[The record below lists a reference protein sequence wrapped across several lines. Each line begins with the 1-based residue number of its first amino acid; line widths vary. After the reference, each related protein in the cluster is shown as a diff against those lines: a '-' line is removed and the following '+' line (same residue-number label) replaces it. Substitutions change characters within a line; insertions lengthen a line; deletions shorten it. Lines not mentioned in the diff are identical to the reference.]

1 MIDNYT
7 PGKDCQCLAHN
18 EYECGCDADW
28 TPREVYELREQR
40 DRLLAEREQWRMS
53 SVCRELSEQRD
64 RLAEAC
70 KLLLRVIGDPNA
82 SAEDWWAT
90 EDEVNAAWNSGSEAI
105 AAVKSESAN
114 INTKSESAD
123 IECQECLDQSRLLGM
138 SAERECALLGKIDR
152 IERERDEYKGILIEL
167 HNDINVIHSGN
178 AIAKLNKMFK
188 EENYN

>member
-7 PGKDCQCLAHN
+7 PGEGCECHAHG
-18 EYECGCDADW
+18 EAECGCDANW

-40 DRLLAEREQWRMS
+40 DRL
-53 SVCRELSEQRD
+53 
-64 RLAEAC
+64 AEALE
-70 KLLLRVIGDPNA
+70 LLVTTDHESKEAFIERVKQ
-82 SAEDWWAT
+82 SL
-90 EDEVNAAWNSGSEAI
+90 

>member
-7 PGKDCQCLAHN
+7 PG
-18 EYECGCDADW
+18 EGC
-28 TPREVYELREQR
+28 E
-40 DRLLAEREQWRMS
+40 
-53 SVCRELSEQRD
+53 
-64 RLAEAC
+64 
-70 KLLLRVIGDPNA
+70 
-82 SAEDWWAT
+82 
-90 EDEVNAAWNSGSEAI
+90 
-105 AAVKSESAN
+105 SESAN

-152 IERERDEYKGILIEL
+152 IERERDEYKGLLIEL

-178 AIAKLNKMFK
+178 AIEKLNKMFK